1 MGQFWRW
8 LPRCHQWFPAWVH
21 LWNQWRVLV
30 LWNRWRLVV
39 HHHHHHHYHR
49 HHRHHLMSGP
59 SPLSWRLHRWLG
71 LQLMGQFVAVL
82 LGSNSIRGRDRVVD
96 QLRCQLSRTSCDLGM
111 FQRGLKRDIWR
122 HIPTKMFGYVRS
134 IQRNL
139 IEQEGKWQLL
149 QSVANSCF
157 SCALSTLGLW
167 FIVLLICQVGSSE
180 RSWVLWELHCC
191 LFDTGG
197 FWRRPTPTNQASE
210 SWRKLSVWCHSCCLH
225 NVVVSTTL
233 LVMPPLQSS
242 ILRQECGICMTGSG
256 WRSWPLQSQQQTP
269 GYSAVSASL
278 IDIKFKV

>member
-39 HHHHHHHYHR
+39 HHHHHHHYHP

-157 SCALSTLGLW
+157 SCALSTHCSAYLSGRKFWEIVGTLGTA
-167 FIVLLICQVGSSE
+167 LLPFWHWGILKKADSDKS
-180 RSWVLWELHCC
+180 
-191 LFDTGG
+191 G
-197 FWRRPTPTNQASE
+197 FWIMAQ
-210 SWRKLSVWCHSCCLH
+210 
-225 NVVVSTTL
+225 VVSMMSQL
-233 LVMPPLQSS
+233 LSS
-242 ILRQECGICMTGSG
+242 QCCCEHYTFSHAPSSKFNIETRMWNLHDWLRMKIMASAKPAAN
-256 WRSWPLQSQQQTP
+256 SWLFSC
-269 GYSAVSASL
+269 VSVF
-278 IDIKFKV
+278 DWH